1 MKAMILAAGR
11 GERMRP
17 LTDSVPKPL
26 LKVAGCALIEYHIK
40 ALYRAGIRD
49 IVINHAWLGD
59 KIEQALGDGRQ
70 FGVNIAYSAEQT
82 ALETAGGIRH
92 ALPLLGNEP
101 FLVINGDIWTDFP
114 LIQLL
119 TTAKKQVDSSI
130 WAHLLLVPNPAH
142 HPEGDFS
149 LHNEGSLV
157 YDKDVYPESP
167 CLTFS
172 GIGIYQPKIFY
183 FLDEG
188 PQALAPVLRA
198 LIREQH
204 ISAEVYTGDWFDIGT
219 PQRLDELNSHLTK
232 KTDLK

>member
-26 LKVAGCALIEYHIK
+26 LKVAGCTLIEYHIK

-59 KIEQALGDGRQ
+59 KIEQHLGDGRQ

-92 ALPLLGNEP
+92 ALPLLGKEP

-119 TTAKKQVDSSI
+119 TKAKKQLEASI
-130 WAHLLLVPNPAH
+130 WAHLLLVPNPIH
-142 HPEGDFS
+142 HPEGDFC
-149 LHNEGSLV
+149 LREGEPLV
-157 YDKDVYPESP
+157 YEKNIYPDSP
-167 CLTFS
+167 CFTFS
-172 GIGIYQPKIFY
+172 GIGVYHPKIFY

-188 PQALAPVLRA
+188 RQALAPVLTA

-204 ISAEVYTGDWFDIGT
+204 ISAEVYRGDWFDIGT
-219 PQRLDELNSHLTK
+219 PQRLKEINIYLAK
-232 KTDLK
+232 KPA

>member
-1 MKAMILAAGR
+1 MILAAGR

-17 LTDSVPKPL
+17 LTDSVPKAL
-26 LKVAGCALIEYHIK
+26 LKVAGCSLIEHHIK

-49 IVINHAWLGD
+49 IVINHAWLGEQ
-59 KIEQALGDGRQ
+59 IEQNLGDGQQ

-82 ALETAGGIRH
+82 ALETAGGVRQ
-92 ALPLLGNEP
+92 ALHLLGKDP
-101 FLVINGDIWTDFP
+101 FLVINADIWTDFP

-119 TTAKKQVDSSI
+119 TMAKRQLKTSI

-142 HPEGDFS
+142 HPEGDFC
-149 LHNEGSLV
+149 LRDEDPVV
-157 YDKDVYPESP
+157 YEKGIYPDSP

-172 GIGIYQPKIFY
+172 GIGIYHPKIFY

-198 LIREQH
+198 LIQEQH

-219 PQRLDELNSHLTK
+219 PKRLDEINTYLNK
-232 KTDLK
+232 KTGIKEG

>member
-26 LKVAGCALIEYHIK
+26 LKVAGCTLIEYHIK

-59 KIEQALGDGRQ
+59 KIERHLGDGRQ
-70 FGVNIAYSAEQT
+70 FGVNITYSAEQT

-92 ALPLLGNEP
+92 ALPLLGKEP

-119 TTAKKQVDSSI
+119 TTAKKQLETSI
-130 WAHLLLVPNPAH
+130 WAHLLLVSNPMH
-142 HPEGDFS
+142 HPEGDFC
-149 LHNEGSLV
+149 LREEEPLV
-157 YDKDVYPESP
+157 YEKDIYPDSP
-167 CLTFS
+167 CFTFS
-172 GIGIYQPKIFY
+172 GIGVYHPKIFY

-188 PQALAPVLRA
+188 RQALAPVLTA

-204 ISAEVYTGDWFDIGT
+204 ISAEVYRGDWFDIGT
-219 PQRLDELNSHLTK
+219 PQRLKEINIYLAK
-232 KTDLK
+232 KPA

>member
-26 LKVAGCALIEYHIK
+26 LKVAGSTLIEYHIK

-59 KIEQALGDGRQ
+59 KIEQCLGDGQQ
-70 FGVNIAYSAEQT
+70 FGVRIAYSAEQT

-92 ALPLLGNEP
+92 ALPLLGKEP

-119 TTAKKQVDSSI
+119 NTAKKWLNPST
-130 WAHLLLVPNPAH
+130 WAHLLLVPNPPH
-142 HPEGDFS
+142 HIEGDFC
-149 LHNEGSLV
+149 LRDGAPLV
-157 YDKDVYPESP
+157 YDKDIYPDSP
-167 CLTFS
+167 NLTFS
-172 GIGIYQPKIFY
+172 GIGIYHPKIFY

-204 ISAEVYTGDWFDIGT
+204 VSAEVYTGDWFDIGT
-219 PQRLDELNSHLTK
+219 PQRLEEINSYLTK
-232 KTDLK
+232 KLA

>member
-17 LTDSVPKPL
+17 LTDSVPKAL
-26 LKVAGCALIEYHIK
+26 LKVAGCPLIEHHIK

-59 KIEQALGDGRQ
+59 QIEQSLGDGQQ

-92 ALPLLGNEP
+92 ALRLLGKDP
-101 FLVINGDIWTDFP
+101 FLVINADIWTDFP
-114 LIQLL
+114 LVQLL
-119 TTAKKQVDSSI
+119 TTAKKQLKSSI
-130 WAHLLLVPNPAH
+130 WAHLLLVTNPPH
-142 HPEGDFS
+142 HPEGDFC
-149 LHNEGSLV
+149 LREQDPVV
-157 YDKDVYPESP
+157 YNKGIYPDSP

-172 GIGIYQPKIFY
+172 GIGIYHPKIFC

-198 LIREQH
+198 LIQEQH
-204 ISAEVYTGDWFDIGT
+204 ISAEAYTGDWFDIGT
-219 PQRLDELNSHLTK
+219 PQRLDEINAYLAK
-232 KTDLK
+232 KPA